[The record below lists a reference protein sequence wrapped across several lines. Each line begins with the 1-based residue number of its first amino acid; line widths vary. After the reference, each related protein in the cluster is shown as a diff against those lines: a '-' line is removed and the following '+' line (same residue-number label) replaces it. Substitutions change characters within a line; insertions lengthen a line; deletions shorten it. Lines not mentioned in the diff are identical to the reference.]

1 MVVALAFV
9 ATAVSSLFAQAM
21 LVRYTRTHRPEYRAW
36 AISLALFALAS
47 AALATGT
54 STGWDQGT
62 FRVFFVLGAVVNV
75 PWLALGTVFLLCSL
89 PTARRAQWV
98 VVSFS
103 MFAAGVVFSAPMDP
117 VNGTAIPRGSDVF
130 GALPRVLA
138 AVGSGVAAVVIFVG
152 AVVSAARF
160 ARDPSVPDRG
170 RLAAANGLI
179 ALGTLVLSSGGLVQ
193 GLVGHD
199 EAFALSL
206 AVGVTIVYAGFVLAS
221 GRVREF
227 PNSHGEWSNS
237 SSASAAAPIEEQ
249 ERPPGGSSH

>member
-9 ATAVSSLFAQAM
+9 ATVVSSLFAQAM
-21 LVRYTRTHRPEYRAW
+21 LVRYTGTHRPEYRAW

-47 AALATGT
+47 VALVTGT
-54 STGWDQGT
+54 STGWDRGT
-62 FRVFFVLGAVVNV
+62 FRAFFLLGAVVNV

-89 PTARRAQWV
+89 KTARRAQWA

-103 MFAAGVVFSAPMDP
+103 MFAAGVVLSAPMGP
-117 VNGTAIPRGSDVF
+117 VHGTAIPQGSEVF

-138 AVGSGVAAVVIFVG
+138 AVGSGVAATVIFVG
-152 AVVSAARF
+152 AIASAVRF
-160 ARDPSVPDRG
+160 ARDPGVPDRG

-193 GLVGHD
+193 GILGHD

-206 AVGVTIVYAGFVLAS
+206 AVGVTIIYAGFVLAS
-221 GRVREF
+221 GSVRES
-227 PNSHGEWSNS
+227 PKSHGEWSNS
-237 SSASAAAPIEEQ
+237 SSRLGATPIEDH

>member
-21 LVRYTRTHRPEYRAW
+21 LGRFTRTHRPEYRAW
-36 AISLALFALAS
+36 ALSLGFFALAS
-47 AALATGT
+47 AALVTGT
-54 STGWDQGT
+54 STGWDKGT
-62 FRVFFVLGAVVNV
+62 FRAFFLLGAVVNV

-89 PTARRAQWV
+89 PTARRAQWAV
-98 VVSFS
+98 ALFS
-103 MFAAGVVFSAPMDP
+103 TFAAGVVLSAPMDP
-117 VNGTAIPRGSDVF
+117 VSGTAIPQGSEVF

-152 AVVSAARF
+152 ALVSAVRF
-160 ARDPSVPDRG
+160 ARDRRTADHA

-193 GLVGHD
+193 GIVGHD

-206 AVGVTIVYAGFVLAS
+206 AVGVSIIYMGFVLAS
-221 GRVREF
+221 GRGRQL
-227 PNSHGEWSNS
+227 PKSHGEWSNS
-237 SSASAAAPIEEQ
+237 SS
-249 ERPPGGSSH
+249 PP